1 MSPAPPPAATGVDP
15 LDPVAAA
22 QVTPAGLGARA
33 FIALQHLL
41 PQHGLSRLVHAAT
54 RSRHRRFKDALI
66 AAFMRGFRPDM
77 SDAAVTDPHAYESF
91 NAFFTRALRD
101 GTRPLPAAADA
112 LACPVDG
119 TVSEAGR
126 IEDGHLLQA
135 KGRHYTLEALL
146 AGRRDWTARFDGGH
160 FATIYLAPY
169 NYHRIHM
176 TVAGRLR
183 EAWYVPGRL
192 FSVNQVTAA
201 GVDRLFARNERVVC
215 AFEGPPVDHA
225 LPREQQDH
233 ALVMVG
239 ALNVGSMETVWHGE
253 VAPRA
258 RRVVT
263 SLQPR
268 PPCPPLALE
277 RGAEM
282 GRFNMGSTVILL
294 FPRQRIAWHDD
305 LRAGRVVRMGEPI
318 GRILADG
325 D

>member
-1 MSPAPPPAATGVDP
+1 MTAPNPPAATTVDP
-15 LDPVAAA
+15 LDPTAAA
-22 QVTPAGLGARA
+22 PVAPAGPGARA
-33 FIALQHLL
+33 FVALQHVL
-41 PQHGLSRLVHAAT
+41 PQHGLSRLVHRAT
-54 RSRHRRFKDALI
+54 RSRNRRFKDALI
-66 AAFMRGFRPDM
+66 RAFVRGFRPDM
-77 SDAAVTDPHAYESF
+77 GDAVVTDPHGYESF

-101 GTRPLPAAADA
+101 GTRPLPQDPAA

-126 IEDGHLLQA
+126 IEGGRLLQA

-146 AGRRDWTARFDGGH
+146 AGNGEWCRRFVDGH

-176 TVAGRLR
+176 AAPGQLR

-215 AFEGPPVDHA
+215 AFEGPP
-225 LPREQQDH
+225 LDH

-239 ALNVGSMETVWHGE
+239 ALNVGSMDTVWHGE

-263 SLQPR
+263 RLEPR
-268 PPCPPLALE
+268 RPGPPLELA

-294 FPRQRIAWHDD
+294 FPPGRIAWHEN
-305 LRAGRVVRMGEPI
+305 LRAGRIVRMGEPI

-325 D
+325 A